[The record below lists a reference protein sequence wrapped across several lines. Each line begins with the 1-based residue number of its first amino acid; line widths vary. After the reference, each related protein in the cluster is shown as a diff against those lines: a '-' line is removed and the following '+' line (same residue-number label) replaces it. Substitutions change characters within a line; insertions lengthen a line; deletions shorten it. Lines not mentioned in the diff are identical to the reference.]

1 VSETNLP
8 VARKRASMA
17 DDGMS
22 RLWWAVSAVGMTG
35 LIVLNLTAP
44 ERVFGIPA
52 GQFQMLYMA
61 TFVFLLALVS
71 IPEDKRVRALGLS
84 IMAIGFLT
92 RAGQPT
98 VGERISLVVSLACI
112 VVGATVMILGQAL
125 VDSRATPSA

>member
-1 VSETNLP
+1 
-8 VARKRASMA
+8 MA